1 MPSLKEKLIS
11 FVFYSHMG
19 RRSFKILD
27 RGQIHFRKK
36 FGVLLLSS
44 SLLCTRYSIGY
55 RRLILLHRVDPTCVT
70 EEKAETPLEIAEE
83 RRHTDIVALLLEAT
97 GEELPDN
104 VKIQRLSE
112 AMYKEDVEE
121 AKKEF
126 SKLLGSLSP
135 ELVS

>member
-1 MPSLKEKLIS
+1 M
-11 FVFYSHMG
+11 
-19 RRSFKILD
+19 
-27 RGQIHFRKK
+27 
-36 FGVLLLSS
+36 
-44 SLLCTRYSIGY
+44 
-55 RRLILLHRVDPTCVT
+55 T

-83 RRHTDIVALLLEAT
+83 RRHTDIVALLLEAA

-112 AMYKEDVEE
+112 AMYKEDIEE

-126 SKLLGSLSP
+126 SELLGSLSP

>member
-1 MPSLKEKLIS
+1 M
-11 FVFYSHMG
+11 
-19 RRSFKILD
+19 
-27 RGQIHFRKK
+27 
-36 FGVLLLSS
+36 
-44 SLLCTRYSIGY
+44 
-55 RRLILLHRVDPTCVT
+55 T

-112 AMYKEDVEE
+112 AMYKKDVEE

-126 SKLLGSLSP
+126 SELLGSLSP

>member
-1 MPSLKEKLIS
+1 M
-11 FVFYSHMG
+11 
-19 RRSFKILD
+19 
-27 RGQIHFRKK
+27 
-36 FGVLLLSS
+36 
-44 SLLCTRYSIGY
+44 
-55 RRLILLHRVDPTCVT
+55 DPTCVT

-112 AMYKEDVEE
+112 AMYREDVEE
-121 AKKEF
+121 AKKDF
-126 SKLLGSLSP
+126 SELLGSLPP

>member
-1 MPSLKEKLIS
+1 MTK
-11 FVFYSHMG
+11 
-19 RRSFKILD
+19 
-27 RGQIHFRKK
+27 
-36 FGVLLLSS
+36 
-44 SLLCTRYSIGY
+44 
-55 RRLILLHRVDPTCVT
+55 
-70 EEKAETPLEIAEE
+70 EKAETPLEIAEE
-83 RRHTDIVALLLEAT
+83 RRHTDIVALLLEAA

-135 ELVS
+135 ELVSSKKRSTSSSIFFNIFTAQVTCTAVNSYGSVLQDAVLERKTDFIRILLDHG